1 MKRKKWGLVI
11 YMACGIA
18 ISYLVRVNISHAIIP
33 IAEEYSLNEVQQGM
47 LLSAFAWGYVALMFI
62 GGILVD
68 KFGALKMSFRSAIA
82 WSVCTAVSSV
92 GFCWPMIFSSELL
105 AGASEAPIFPANAK
119 IVRNNFEENERGRA
133 TAIFDSGSYVGTAIS
148 APLMSFLIINLS
160 WRYAYIVIAIIG
172 ILWAIIWKQISKD
185 LYDTNEITSKVKLSK
200 AFSFTPNEYISIHK
214 KLFAGIYGHAG
225 KLRDYNIT
233 KKEWVLNGATVLYGS
248 ASELRATLDYDFA
261 EEKKFSYKNLS
272 MEEIIHHLAFFVS
285 RLWQIHVFGEG
296 NTRTT
301 AVFFI
306 KYLRTLGFD
315 ATNDIFAEN
324 AWYFRNAL
332 VRANYNDLKNGVH
345 ETTEYLELFL
355 RNLLL
360 DEKNELHNRTMHI
373 SGRFAEVDIERVKV
387 DIKSREVDI
396 ESTKVDIRNKL
407 LSFSDTISEKT
418 INHTV
423 EIFSKCGKEN
433 CFGRTIVEEIT
444 GLKPSRASK
453 LIKLLVDSEVIV
465 PVTGH
470 GKGKYRFQ

>member
-1 MKRKKWGLVI
+1 MDKDPFKEYIKQSEPNKRDKGYAWHTAIGLQAVDGLKTSKYLI
-11 YMACGIA
+11 DTA
-18 ISYLVRVNISHAIIP
+18 IKNIEGDISIDEA
-33 IAEEYSLNEVQQGM
+33 Q
-47 LLSAFAWGYVALMFI
+47 
-62 GGILVD
+62 
-68 KFGALKMSFRSAIA
+68 
-82 WSVCTAVSSV
+82 
-92 GFCWPMIFSSELL
+92 ELL
-105 AGASEAPIFPANAK
+105 NTYYEENPKADTEDRTEEADKVAVRIAK
-119 IVRNNFEENERGRA
+119 I
-133 TAIFDSGSYVGTAIS
+133 
-148 APLMSFLIINLS
+148 LS
-160 WRYAYIVIAIIG
+160 
-172 ILWAIIWKQISKD
+172 
-185 LYDTNEITSKVKLSK
+185 EK

-272 MEEIIHHLAFFVS
+272 MEDIIHHLALFVS

-315 ATNDIFAEN
+315 VTNDIFAEN

-360 DEKNELHNRTMHI
+360 DEKNELHNRSMHI
-373 SGRFAEVDIERVKV
+373 SGRFKETDFESAKADIGNTEA
-387 DIKSREVDI
+387 DI
-396 ESTKVDIRNKL
+396 ESQKANIRNKL
-407 LSFSDTISEKT
+407 LAFSDMISEKT
-418 INHTV
+418 INHTF
-423 EIFSKCGKEN
+423 ELFSKCGKEEY
-433 CFGRTIVEEIT
+433 FGRTIVEDIT
-444 GLKPSRASK
+444 GLKSTRASE

>member
-1 MKRKKWGLVI
+1 MRNDITMVNFDEYIQQGEPQKRERGYAWQTAIGLQAVD
-11 YMACGIA
+11 GLKP
-18 ISYLVRVNISHAIIP
+18 SDYLIETARKHIEGDITID
-33 IAEEYSLNEVQQGM
+33 EVQQLIKSYYDSKDIRTEKDNETEEADKVSANITK
-47 LLSAFAWGYVALMFI
+47 LL
-62 GGILVD
+62 
-68 KFGALKMSFRSAIA
+68 
-82 WSVCTAVSSV
+82 
-92 GFCWPMIFSSELL
+92 
-105 AGASEAPIFPANAK
+105 
-119 IVRNNFEENERGRA
+119 NERSFAFTVAGL
-133 TAIFDSGSYVGTAIS
+133 TAIHRRIFDGV
-148 APLMSFLIINLS
+148 F
-160 WRYAYIVIAIIG
+160 
-172 ILWAIIWKQISKD
+172 K
-185 LYDTNEITSKVKLSK
+185 
-200 AFSFTPNEYISIHK
+200 
-214 KLFAGIYGHAG
+214 FAGQI
-225 KLRDYNIT
+225 RDYNIT
-233 KKEWVLNGATVLYGS
+233 KKEWVLNGVTVLYGS

-315 ATNDIFAEN
+315 VTNDIFAEN

-387 DIKSREVDI
+387 DIESGEVDI

-444 GLKPSRASK
+444 GLKPSGASK